1 MTEGRQPVPE
11 TTDEPALHGDAA
23 TVVLLRDAPCG
34 LEVLLLERPSHRGSF
49 AGAWVFPGGHVD
61 PEDREEVPRDSPEPL
76 VSAARRAGVR
86 ETWEETGVVIAQED
100 LATLSVWTPPPTVP
114 KRLLTWFFLATV
126 ELAASQR
133 LRLSPDEHVDH
144 AWLTPAEALERHAG
158 GAMELVPPTWMTL
171 SWLTGHRTAV
181 EAVAAARA
189 TVPADFKSVGAR
201 NDEGRPM
208 VAWAGDEAYDLDGLA
223 GPPGARNRITLDVRP
238 WFHEQV
244 NGRQ

>member
-1 MTEGRQPVPE
+1 MVEGKQIMPE
-11 TTDEPALHGDAA
+11 SPEEPALHGDAA
-23 TVVLLRDAPCG
+23 TVVLLRDAPRG

-61 PEDREEVPRDSPEPL
+61 PEDRDEVPQDSVEPL
-76 VSAARRAGVR
+76 LGAARQAGVR
-86 ETWEETGVVIAQED
+86 ETWEETGVVINEQD
-100 LATLSVWTPPPTVP
+100 LAPLSVWAPPPSVP

-144 AWLTPAEALERHAG
+144 AWLTPAEALERHAR

-171 SWLTGHRTAV
+171 SWLTDHRTAA
-181 EAVAAARA
+181 EAMAAARA
-189 TVPADFKSVGAR
+189 AEPAVFKSVGAR
-201 NDEGRPM
+201 NDEGSPI
-208 VAWAGDEAYDLDGLA
+208 VAWAGDEAYDLDGET
-223 GPPGARNRITLDVRP
+223 GPQGARNRITLDIRP

-244 NGRQ
+244 DVRQ